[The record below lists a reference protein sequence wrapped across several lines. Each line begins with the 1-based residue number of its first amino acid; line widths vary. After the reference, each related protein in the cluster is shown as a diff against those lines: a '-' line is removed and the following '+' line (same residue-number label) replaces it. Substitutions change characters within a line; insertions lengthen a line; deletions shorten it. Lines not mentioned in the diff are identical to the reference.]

1 MGSREIRVSGLAPG
15 LFKRILRRVSVLEE
29 LMSLETVK
37 RIRKTIHWL
46 LALGL
51 VVYIVT
57 GFGIT
62 EWQTVEPLTL
72 GLLGKAESQKIHNA
86 IEIPFVALLL
96 AHLYLSLIKRKHSN
110 VS

>member
-1 MGSREIRVSGLAPG
+1 MSQ
-15 LFKRILRRVSVLEE
+15 KTQRI
-29 LMSLETVK
+29 
-37 RIRKTIHWL
+37 IRKTTHWL

-86 IEIPFVALLL
+86 IEIPFVALL
-96 AHLYLSLIKRKHSN
+96 AVHLYFSLIKRKNSEKA
-110 VS
+110 

>member
-1 MGSREIRVSGLAPG
+1 MNQ
-15 LFKRILRRVSVLEE
+15 KNQKIL
-29 LMSLETVK
+29 
-37 RIRKTIHWL
+37 RKTIHWL

-72 GLLGKAESQKIHNA
+72 GLMGKAEAQQIHNA
-86 IEIPFVALLL
+86 IEIPFVLLL
-96 AHLYLSLIKRKHSN
+96 VAHFYLSLIKRKHRNSG
-110 VS
+110 